1 MAEVNNCLL
10 PDELKYHIEFNVW
23 LRDNGDGSY
32 DMGMTD
38 IAHEDFFEEIGGSG
52 TSERREYDVYAFA
65 MYGSAISPL
74 GKFEQGS

>member
-38 IAHEDFFEEIGGSG
+38 IAQTMAGSVIHCL
-52 TSERREYDVYAFA
+52 SL
-65 MYGSAISPL
+65 IHI
-74 GKFEQGS
+74 

>member
-38 IAHEDFFEEIGGSG
+38 IAQTMAGSVIHL
-52 TSERREYDVYAFA
+52 SL
-65 MYGSAISPL
+65 IHI
-74 GKFEQGS
+74 